1 MTFSASNTIE
11 RLCSSGLSQSLCVS
25 KSVPKYP
32 TSSTSAT
39 SWSNTRFG
47 LPCNTIHSKHFC
59 TVTDSSGIDSLGLN
73 ILSSL

>member
-11 RLCSSGLSQSLCVS
+11 RLCSSGLFQSLCVS

-39 SWSNTRFG
+39 SWSEYPIWAA
-47 LPCNTIHSKHFC
+47 LQHHPLEALL
-59 TVTDSSGIDSLGLN
+59 LGD
-73 ILSSL
+73 